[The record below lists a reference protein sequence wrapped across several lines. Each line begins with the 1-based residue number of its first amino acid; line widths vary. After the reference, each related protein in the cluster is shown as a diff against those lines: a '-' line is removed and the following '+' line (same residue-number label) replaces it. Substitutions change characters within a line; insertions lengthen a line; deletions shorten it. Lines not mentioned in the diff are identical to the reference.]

1 MGRDREREKYLLE
14 VCILYHMYSLLLESL
29 LETICL
35 WYHDVVELLTL
46 QYYVLMEKSSA
57 NRTLERKQENIYA
70 IVNSAQRTDSNPL
83 TLSM

>member
-1 MGRDREREKYLLE
+1 
-14 VCILYHMYSLLLESL
+14 MYSLLLESL

-46 QYYVLMEKSSA
+46 QYHVLMEKSSA